1 MLDVMLDAELVGGAV
16 SDLEGP
22 LAGRTYRACKID
34 IEITVEVSMA
44 EPAPEKDGNSSDLA
58 MTLDDGHD
66 HLTCHGSKS
75 ALKKSASAPVVEGKA
90 WVQRA
95 FERRRRP
102 TVCGGFRFA
111 RT

>member
-1 MLDVMLDAELVGGAV
+1 MAAVKGRISVKSGWWMVGSYFLTPIRSAT
-16 SDLEGP
+16 SL
-22 LAGRTYRACKID
+22 LQ
-34 IEITVEVSMA
+34 TVEVSMA
-44 EPAPEKDGNSSDLA
+44 EPAPEKDRNSPDLA

-66 HLTCHGSKS
+66 RVTCHGSKS

-90 WVQRA
+90 WVHRV
-95 FERRRRP
+95 FERKRRP